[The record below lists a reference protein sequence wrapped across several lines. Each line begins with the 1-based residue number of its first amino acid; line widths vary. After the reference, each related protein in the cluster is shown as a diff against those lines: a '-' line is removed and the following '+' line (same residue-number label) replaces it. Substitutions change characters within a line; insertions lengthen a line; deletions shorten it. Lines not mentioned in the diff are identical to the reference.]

1 MDKKNTMLLTVIAV
15 ATLLVAV
22 VGATFAYFTAVNVD
36 NASTTA
42 ATTVEDVGLV
52 SLSSGQALH
61 LDVTAEDFSKA
72 AATNGGTDG
81 KTYYAQPA
89 PGRAEQAENDE
100 VLAITVDGG
109 SKDAVYECTFNLA
122 VTTTGTATGT
132 TEFPAVVE
140 EDLVLTLGGSFSGLN
155 GNYDMATTANR
166 TLSKTVK
173 VYLTGADATKN
184 ITAEVAL
191 RNSTTTQDSLK
202 GANITTTFAAT
213 NLVCDTVAN
222 AGTDSVQ

>member
-72 AATNGGTDG
+72 AAGENGV
-81 KTYYAQPA
+81 TYYAQPA
-89 PGRAEQAENDE
+89 AGRAESASNDE
-100 VLAITVDGG
+100 VLAITVEGG
-109 SKDAVYECTFNLA
+109 SDTAVYECSFDLA

-140 EDLVLTLGGSFSGLN
+140 KDLVLTLGGSFNDLN
-155 GNYDMATTANR
+155 GSYDMATTANR
-166 TLSKTVK
+166 TLSKKVH

-191 RNSTTTQDSLK
+191 TNSTATQNSLK

-213 NLVCDTVAN
+213 NLVCDTVAT

>member
-72 AATNGGTDG
+72 AAGAEGV
-81 KTYYAQPA
+81 TYYAQPTA
-89 PGRAEQAENDE
+89 GTRDESASNDE
-100 VLAITVDGG
+100 VLAITVEGG
-109 SKDAVYECTFNLA
+109 SDSAVYECTFNLA

-140 EDLVLTLGGSFSGLN
+140 KDLVLTLGGSFNDLN
-155 GNYDMATTANR
+155 GSYDMATTANR

-213 NLVCDTVAN
+213 NLVCDTVAT
-222 AGTDSVQ
+222 AETDSVQ